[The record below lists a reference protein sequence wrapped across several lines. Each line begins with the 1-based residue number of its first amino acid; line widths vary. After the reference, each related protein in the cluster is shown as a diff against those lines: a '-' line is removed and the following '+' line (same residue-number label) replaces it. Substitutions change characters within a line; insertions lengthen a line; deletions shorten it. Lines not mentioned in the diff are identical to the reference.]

1 MAAVRITVTFTAL
14 LALSPVAAAPLFEDA
29 GMIDATLEGPLG
41 ELVNE
46 PDSRDQLPFVL
57 RADGTE
63 HAIKVRLRGKSRLR
77 VCDFLPL
84 RLNFR
89 KSEVGGTLFAEQD
102 KLKLVVPCHTSERAE
117 ENLVEEYAIYRI
129 FNLLTSAS
137 YRVRLVR
144 MTFEDTAGDGDSL
157 RIHSFLLEPDGQL
170 AARLGGETP
179 DLTEV
184 SLNWL
189 DKQHMAL
196 VYVFQY
202 LVGNVDWSLVTPESE
217 ENCCHN
223 GTLVR
228 TEAGLL
234 YVPYDFDLS
243 GFVDAP
249 YAFPPPELRLKRVTQ
264 RRYRGFCTDRV
275 HLEQALETIVSR
287 QPEIIALIRSLPV
300 LSDRDKERRVGYLE
314 QFFRAAAKPD
324 RLLKRFENRCLD

>member
-1 MAAVRITVTFTAL
+1 MAVARIAAIL
-14 LALSPVAAAPLFEDA
+14 AALSALPALHAAPLFEA
-29 GMIDATLEGPLG
+29 SGVIDVTLQGPLR
-41 ELVNE
+41 ELADD

-57 RADGTE
+57 RADGAE

-84 RLNFR
+84 RLNF
-89 KSEVGGTLFAEQD
+89 KKNEVDGTMFAEQD

-117 ENLVEEYAIYRI
+117 KDLVEEYAIYRI
-129 FNLLTSAS
+129 FNLLTPVS

-144 MTFEDTAGDGDSL
+144 LTFEDTAGAGDSV

-184 SLNWL
+184 SLSWF
-189 DKQHMAL
+189 DTQHMAL

-202 LVGNVDWSLVTPESE
+202 LVGNVDWSLVTPEGE
-217 ENCCHN
+217 ETCCHN
-223 GTLVR
+223 GTLIR
-228 TEAGLL
+228 TEASLV

-249 YAFPPPELRLKRVTQ
+249 YAFPPPDLRLTRVTQ

-275 HLEQALETIVSR
+275 HLERALDTIVSER
-287 QPEIIALIRSLPV
+287 SQIIAMIRSLPV
-300 LSDRDKERRVGYLE
+300 LSDRDKKRRVGYLE
-314 QFFRAAAKPD
+314 QFFRAAEKPD
-324 RLLKRFENRCLD
+324 RLLRLFENRCLD